1 MLKTYAHLRNN
12 IPYRGGI
19 TNLNKRR
26 LAHYAIALALCFLI
40 APVIATTTEAAGDP
54 QLMIAPIGTI
64 TVGQSFILSGTT
76 NLAPG
81 DQLQVEITSSSFG
94 PTPKGEG
101 GGFSGV
107 SGVVFVKEGTGGV
120 NTWQFPVDTTG
131 WIPDDYIVL
140 VTGITVS
147 VTSSTNFSLVAA
159 TPTETTVPATS
170 ILTSAPTTIPS
181 TTPTTPAPTT
191 TSLGGAIVI
200 AALFSVIVFCIRR
213 R

>member
-1 MLKTYAHLRNN
+1 MFETYAHFRNN
-12 IPYRGGI
+12 IPYRYGI
-19 TNLNKRR
+19 TRINKRR
-26 LAHYAIALALCFLI
+26 LACYGIVLALCFLI
-40 APVIATTTEAAGDP
+40 APVVAATEAAGDP
-54 QLMIAPIGTI
+54 QLMITPIGTI

-107 SGVVFVKEGTGGV
+107 SGVVIVKEGTGGV

-140 VTGITVS
+140 VTGITVA
-147 VTSSTNFSLVAA
+147 VTSSTNFSVLAA
-159 TPTETTVPATS
+159 TPTETTVPGTS
-170 ILTSAPTTIPS
+170 VPTSAPTTIPS
-181 TTPTTPAPTT
+181 TSPTTPPPTT
-191 TSLGGAIVI
+191 TSLGGMVVI
-200 AALFSVIVFCIRR
+200 AALSCVIVFCIRR
-213 R
+213 K